1 MKSKKKTLNTNLKL
15 FLLGRMVSD
24 TGTSIQMMIMPLYII
39 DAGGTASTIGLFS
52 FLALL
57 PSLIIYPFAGV
68 LGDRMN
74 RKTIMVVTDFISGG
88 AILVLAI
95 ISYGGIM
102 RISVLL
108 VVQVIISLLNGLFEP
123 ATRGMLP
130 QLVDKDELTRIN
142 STVSSSR
149 GVAIMIGPVIGAS
162 LYANF
167 DITMVFLVNGI
178 SFLLSGISE
187 MMIRYSHIKRETPE
201 GIGGIIRDL
210 SEGIKFILGKKII
223 ARLCFL
229 YLLIYL
235 IVQPIYN
242 VLLPLF
248 FKSSLKYSDS
258 QYGYLQMIIILGALL
273 GSILVGALF
282 GDDAKLKSSLMR
294 GSSLLPVT
302 MLVYSILMFPRII
315 DTLGNN
321 TVIYLVSL
329 ASGLC
334 LLSAANI
341 FVTVPIQ
348 TYIQKVTPNEYMS
361 RVFSLVSLI
370 SRGGI
375 LLGILVY
382 GFILEKLAMHWTVLA
397 ATILMMLISI
407 VFVVS
412 LLKDRS
418 I

>member
-1 MKSKKKTLNTNLKL
+1 MKSEKKALNTNLKL

-39 DAGGTASTIGLFS
+39 DAGGTVATIGLFS

-74 RKTIMVVTDFISGG
+74 RKVIMVVTDFISAG

-95 ISYGGIM
+95 LSYWGMM
-102 RISVLL
+102 RISILL

-130 QLVDKDELTRIN
+130 QLVNKDELTRIN
-142 STVSSSR
+142 STVASSR

-201 GIGGIIRDL
+201 GIWGIISDL
-210 SEGIKFILGKKII
+210 SEGIKFILAKKII
-223 ARLCFL
+223 AKLCFL

-294 GSSLLPVT
+294 GSSLLPIT
-302 MLVYSILMFPRII
+302 MLIYAILMFPRII
-315 DTLGNN
+315 YTLGNN
-321 TVIYLVSL
+321 TAIYFVLL
-329 ASGLC
+329 ASALC

-361 RVFSLVSLI
+361 RVFSMVTLI

-382 GFILEKLAMHWTVLA
+382 GFILEKLSMHWTVLT

-407 VFVVS
+407 GFVIS
-412 LLKDRS
+412 LLKDNE

>member
-1 MKSKKKTLNTNLKL
+1 MKSEKKALNTNLKL

-39 DAGGTASTIGLFS
+39 DAGGTVATIGLFS

-74 RKTIMVVTDFISGG
+74 RKVIMVVTDFISAG

-95 ISYGGIM
+95 LSYWGMM
-102 RISVLL
+102 RISILL

-130 QLVDKDELTRIN
+130 QLVNKDELTRIN
-142 STVSSSR
+142 STVASSR

-201 GIGGIIRDL
+201 GIWGIISDL
-210 SEGIKFILGKKII
+210 SEGIKFILAKKII
-223 ARLCFL
+223 AKLCFL

-302 MLVYSILMFPRII
+302 MLVYAILMFPRII
-315 DTLGNN
+315 YTLENN
-321 TVIYLVSL
+321 TAIYFVLL
-329 ASGLC
+329 ASALC

-361 RVFSLVSLI
+361 RVFSMVTLI

-382 GFILEKLAMHWTVLA
+382 GFILEKLSMHWTVLT

-407 VFVVS
+407 GFVIS
-412 LLKDRS
+412 LLKDNE